1 LLLMSAATDIK
12 TFTAREDTGPALMG
26 RVYGNDASA
35 ITQASLT
42 SIALYVYN
50 KAEIGTPIASNVSVD
65 KAVAVFDTLQT
76 DARWTKDSTGYNFRY
91 DCPAAYLPSPGRYIY
106 EFVFTPTSGAM
117 FMVVFEGEILDRK
130 SG

>member
-1 LLLMSAATDIK
+1 LSAATDI
-12 TFTAREDTGPALMG
+12 THFDAREDTGPALMA
-26 RVYGNDASA
+26 RVYGNAATA
-35 ITQASLT
+35 ITQASLST
-42 SIALYVYN
+42 IVLHVYN
-50 KAEIGTPIASNVSVD
+50 KADIGTPVAANVSVEI
-65 KAVAVFDTLQT
+65 ASTVFDTLQT

-106 EFVFTPTSGAM
+106 EFLFTPTSGAM